1 MVLLGGTLWGTS
13 GVAGQYILQD
23 CGFDVGW
30 LTTSR
35 LIISGLLLLIID
47 KIMTRKSL
55 FEVWRKKN
63 DAIDLLLFGTLGL
76 GAVQY
81 TYYAVISR
89 SNAATG
95 TVLQYLMPAIIVL
108 WYAFKSRRLPK
119 PVEALCVLL
128 AMAGT
133 FFLVTHG
140 SIETLAISPAA
151 LFWGLS
157 SALAAAYYTVKPKR
171 LIGEWRATLIVGWGM
186 LSSGLLLA
194 PFYPPW
200 DFVGRFDLY
209 AALTYFYIIIFGT
222 VIAFGS
228 YLGSLR
234 YIKPSETGVLASI
247 EPVSAI
253 VFSILCLGV
262 PLTGMDIFGAA
273 LILSSVIIL
282 AKKS

>member
-23 CGFDVGW
+23 CGFNTGW
-30 LTTSR
+30 LVVTR
-35 LIISGLLLLIID
+35 LMLSGALLLIID

-55 FEVWRKKN
+55 FDVWRQKD

-76 GAVQY
+76 AAVQY
-81 TYYAVISR
+81 TYYAAIAE

-128 AMAGT
+128 AMTGT

-140 SIETLAISPAA
+140 SVETLAISPAA
-151 LFWGLS
+151 LFWGLT
-157 SALAAAYYTVKPKR
+157 SALAAAYYTVKPRR
-171 LIGEWRATLIVGWGM
+171 LISEWRATLIVGWGM
-186 LSSGLLLA
+186 LSSGLILA
-194 PFYPPW
+194 PFFPPW

-209 AALTYFYIIIFGT
+209 AGLTYFYIIIFGT
-222 VIAFGS
+222 VIAFAS

-234 YIKPSETGVLASI
+234 YIQPSETGVLASI

-262 PLTGMDIFGAA
+262 PLTGMDIFGAV
-273 LILSSVIIL
+273 LILTSVIIL